1 MQENISIQAF
11 NTFGIDVKARY
22 YFSLQTLTQLEELAS
37 LPAIQSSRLVLGG
50 GSNVLFTRDF
60 NGIVIHNQL
69 RGIEVVEEDDDTIWV
84 KAAAGENWHSFV
96 LHCIENNWCGIE
108 NLSLI
113 PGKVGASP
121 MQNIGA
127 YGVEIKDVFHEL
139 EAWNIQKEQVDTFD
153 REDCQF
159 GYRESVFKHDL
170 KNQYLILSVTFRL
183 SKRPN
188 INVSY
193 GAIEEVLNTMGVENP
208 GIKEV
213 SNAII
218 AIRQSKLPDPAE
230 IGNAGSFFKNPVVSD
245 NFASRLLSRY
255 PHMPSYK
262 VSEGEV
268 KIPAGWLI
276 EQAGWKGKRFNNYG
290 VHEKQ
295 ALVLVN
301 YGGAKGQEIVDLSHE
316 IQRDVQEKFGIII
329 NPEVN
334 FI

>member
-22 YFSLQTLTQLEELAS
+22 YFSLQTLTLLEELAS
-37 LPAIQSSRLVLGG
+37 LPAIHSSRLVLGG

-188 INVSY
+188 VNVRY
-193 GAIEEVLNTMGVENP
+193 GSIEEVLNTMGVENP

-245 NFASRLLSRY
+245 NLASQLISRY

-262 VSEGEV
+262 VSKSEV

>member
-1 MQENISIQAF
+1 
-11 NTFGIDVKARY
+11 
-22 YFSLQTLTQLEELAS
+22 
-37 LPAIQSSRLVLGG
+37 
-50 GSNVLFTRDF
+50 LFTRDF

-188 INVSY
+188 VNVRY
-193 GAIEEVLNTMGVENP
+193 GSIEEVLNTMGVENP

-245 NFASRLLSRY
+245 NLASQLISRY

-262 VSEGEV
+262 VSKSEV

>member
-188 INVSY
+188 VNVSY
-193 GAIEEVLNTMGVENP
+193 GTIEEVLNTMGVENP

>member
-22 YFSLQTLTQLEELAS
+22 YFSLQTLIQLEELAS
-37 LPAIQSSRLVLGG
+37 LPAIHSSRLVLGG

-188 INVSY
+188 VNVRY
-193 GAIEEVLNTMGVENP
+193 GSIEEVLNTMGVENP

-245 NFASRLLSRY
+245 NLASQLISRY

-262 VSEGEV
+262 VSKSEV

>member
-37 LPAIQSSRLVLGG
+37 LPAIHSSRLVLGG

-127 YGVEIKDVFHEL
+127 YGMEIKDVFHEL

-188 INVSY
+188 VNVSY

-245 NFASRLLSRY
+245 NLASQLISRY

-262 VSEGEV
+262 VSKSEV